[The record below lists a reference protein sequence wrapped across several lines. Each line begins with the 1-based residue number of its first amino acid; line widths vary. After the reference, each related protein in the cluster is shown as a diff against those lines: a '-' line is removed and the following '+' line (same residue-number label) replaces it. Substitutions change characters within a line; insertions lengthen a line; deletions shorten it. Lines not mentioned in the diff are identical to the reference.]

1 MNDSSAPAGPAVW
14 GGAVRHR
21 LHLLLLHGGAAA
33 RAAAEADL
41 RLGRGVEEEQEGQ
54 QPGLHGG
61 AAAAGNRS
69 DQSGAVGHCCDV
81 RTR

>member
-1 MNDSSAPAGPAVW
+1 MIDSTAPAGPAVW

-21 LHLLLLHGGAAA
+21 VHLLLLHGGAAA

-41 RLGRGVEEEQEGQ
+41 RLGRGVEQEQEGQ

-61 AAAAGNRS
+61 AAAGNWS
-69 DQSGAVGHCCDV
+69 DQSGCGSPLCVM
-81 RTR
+81 